1 MAWAATWYFS
11 SGPDAAEALP
21 DSTIGYASIN
31 LDPSG
36 DQKIEALK
44 TLNKFPGFK
53 AELKLDAKD
62 DIRKDIFE
70 EIQKDGTCTDLDY
83 GDDIEPW
90 LGDRMGVAAVDLGE
104 DEPTGVFVVQV
115 TDKDKAE
122 DGLEKLQTCGS
133 GDSDDSIDSLDPGD
147 ETESDSDEASDDG
160 GYVVDGGWAVI
171 AETQD
176 LAEKVVEEADKAN
189 LADDEDYQHWTDE
202 AGDDGIMTLY
212 AAPEAG
218 SQIVNLM
225 EGSSSDAPA
234 SYSLDGTS
242 DTESPESSLPEE
254 TVEQLKD
261 FKGAAMKV
269 RFSDGSIEAE
279 FAGEVGKSDLA
290 DAFAGDA
297 GADVVSTLP
306 DDTALALGGS
316 FKEGWFTA
324 VVEWAAEAAGEG
336 ASADELIAEAEEE
349 SGLELPE
356 DAETLAGEAFAIA
369 VSSDIDVEA
378 MVNNE
383 DFSNLGVGVKVK
395 GDPDAIEEV
404 LDKIRPQTDDP
415 TLLQSKASD
424 DYVSFGP
431 NQDYLDQ
438 LSEDGDLGSLDTYK
452 DVVPESDKANSVF
465 YLNVDAGDDWLV
477 NVLKDLD
484 APDDVIENVEP
495 FTALG
500 VSSWFEGNTTH
511 GVVKLT
517 TN

>member
-1 MAWAATWYFS
+1 
-11 SGPDAAEALP
+11 
-21 DSTIGYASIN
+21 
-31 LDPSG
+31 
-36 DQKIEALK
+36 
-44 TLNKFPGFK
+44 
-53 AELKLDAKD
+53 
-62 DIRKDIFE
+62 
-70 EIQKDGTCTDLDY
+70 
-83 GDDIEPW
+83 
-90 LGDRMGVAAVDLGE
+90 
-104 DEPTGVFVVQV
+104 
-115 TDKDKAE
+115 
-122 DGLEKLQTCGS
+122 
-133 GDSDDSIDSLDPGD
+133 
-147 ETESDSDEASDDG
+147 
-160 GYVVDGGWAVI
+160 
-171 AETQD
+171 
-176 LAEKVVEEADKAN
+176 
-189 LADDEDYQHWTDE
+189 
-202 AGDDGIMTLY
+202 MTLY

-218 SQIVNLM
+218 DELVNLM
-225 EGSSSDAPA
+225 EGSSDSAWPPATAAPTA
-234 SYSLDGTS
+234 R
-242 DTESPESSLPEE
+242 PAWKASSLRFRTRPS
-254 TVEQLKD
+254 TQLKD
-261 FKGAAMKV
+261 FKGAAIKV

-316 FKEGWFTA
+316 FKEGWFTS
-324 VVEWAAEAAGEG
+324 VLEWAADAAGDG
-336 ASADELIAEAEEE
+336 SSADELIADAEEE

-369 VSSDIDVEA
+369 VSSDIDIEA

-404 LDKIRPQTDDP
+404 LDKIRPQTDDAE
-415 TLLQSKASD
+415 LLQSKASD

-431 NQDYLDQ
+431 NEDYLDQ

-477 NVLKDLD
+477 KALEDLD

>member
-1 MAWAATWYFS
+1 MTTA
-11 SGPDAAEALP
+11 
-21 DSTIGYASIN
+21 
-31 LDPSG
+31 
-36 DQKIEALK
+36 
-44 TLNKFPGFK
+44 
-53 AELKLDAKD
+53 
-62 DIRKDIFE
+62 
-70 EIQKDGTCTDLDY
+70 
-83 GDDIEPW
+83 
-90 LGDRMGVAAVDLGE
+90 
-104 DEPTGVFVVQV
+104 
-115 TDKDKAE
+115 
-122 DGLEKLQTCGS
+122 
-133 GDSDDSIDSLDPGD
+133 
-147 ETESDSDEASDDG
+147 DSDEESSDG
-160 GYVVDGGWAVI
+160 GYVVDGDWAVV

-176 LAEKVVEEADKAN
+176 LAEKVVEEADKGT

-218 SQIVNLM
+218 DELVKLM
-225 EGSSSDAPA
+225 EGSNSDMPA
-234 SYSLDGTS
+234 TYSGDDAMS
-242 DTESPESSLPEE
+242 DMESLESSLPDE
-254 TVEQLKD
+254 TVDQLKD

-297 GADVVSTLP
+297 GADVVTTLP
-306 DDTALALGGS
+306 DDTALAVGGS

-324 VVEWAAEAAGEG
+324 VLEWAAEAAGEDA
-336 ASADELIAEAEEE
+336 ASVDDVIAEAEQE

-369 VSSDIDVEA
+369 VSSDIDIEA

-383 DFSNLGVGVKVK
+383 DFSDLGVGVKVK

-404 LDKIRPQTDDP
+404 LDKIRPQTDDAE
-415 TLLQSKASD
+415 LLQSKSSD

-431 NQDYLDQ
+431 SADYIDQ

-452 DVVPESDKANSVF
+452 EVVPESDKASSVF
-465 YLNVDAGDDWLV
+465 YLNVDAGDGWLV
-477 NVLKDLD
+477 NVLEDLD

-495 FTALG
+495 FSALG
-500 VSSWFEGNTTH
+500 ISSWFEGNTTH